1 MYFYGRAYWKKLNNN
16 IVPIYMG
23 LLKKC
28 QLTQFLADDP
38 TLPSRGDCAEQAR
51 ERKVADQDFKKA

>member
-1 MYFYGRAYWKKLNNN
+1 
-16 IVPIYMG
+16 MG

-38 TLPSRGDCAEQAR
+38 TLLSRGDCAEQAR
-51 ERKVADQDFKKA
+51 EVADQDFEKAKLWFAEN